1 MRLACRILIV
11 APLAFWSASA
21 SGITLTN
28 RDTSDQTL
36 IVIEGD
42 RQSER
47 TIKAGEKLELCEKSC
62 VIRLPDGEDYEFD
75 GKEIVSLEEGLLFLD
90 NPETDSKSETDSKAE

>member
-1 MRLACRILIV
+1 MRFACRVLIV
-11 APLAFWSASA
+11 APLAFWPVSV

-28 RDTSDQTL
+28 RDSSDQTL
-36 IVIEGD
+36 IIIEGD

-47 TIKAGEKLELCEKSC
+47 TIRAGEKLELCDKSC

-90 NPETDSKSETDSKAE
+90 NPEDKQAQ

>member
-1 MRLACRILIV
+1 MRLACRVLIA
-11 APLAFWSASA
+11 APLAFWSVAA

-75 GKEIVSLEEGLLFLD
+75 GKETVSLEEGLLFLD
-90 NPETDSKSETDSKAE
+90 NPEESKAQ